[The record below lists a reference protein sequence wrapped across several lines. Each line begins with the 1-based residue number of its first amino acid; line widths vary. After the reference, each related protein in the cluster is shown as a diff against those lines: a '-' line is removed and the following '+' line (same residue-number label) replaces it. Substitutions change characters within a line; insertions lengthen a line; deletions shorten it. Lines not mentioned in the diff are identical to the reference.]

1 MEAAMKIK
9 NRQEFLVVLTIAA
22 FALLVGVNFILEP
35 LGGWWSAR
43 QTQIKNL
50 SDAVRDGRKLIAR
63 EASIRSRWSDM
74 TANALPANTSL
85 AEQKLLTAVD
95 GWSRSSGA
103 EVTSL
108 MPQWKNESTNYLTL
122 TCRVETSG
130 NLGTLSRF
138 LYDLERGPM
147 ALRLDSLELS
157 ARDKEGQQMTLSTE
171 INGLALLIQPDKK

>member
-1 MEAAMKIK
+1 MEVAVKIK

-43 QTQIKNL
+43 QAQIKEL
-50 SDAVRDGRKLIAR
+50 RTKVDDGSHLLKR
-63 EASIRSRWSDM
+63 EAGIRSRWADM
-74 TANALPANTSL
+74 QANALPANTSL
-85 AEQKLLTAVD
+85 AEQKFLTAVD

-130 NLGTLSRF
+130 DLGALSKF
-138 LYDLERGPM
+138 IYDLEKGPL
-147 ALRLDSLELS
+147 ALRLDSLELT

-171 INGLALLIQPDKK
+171 INGLALVQLDKK